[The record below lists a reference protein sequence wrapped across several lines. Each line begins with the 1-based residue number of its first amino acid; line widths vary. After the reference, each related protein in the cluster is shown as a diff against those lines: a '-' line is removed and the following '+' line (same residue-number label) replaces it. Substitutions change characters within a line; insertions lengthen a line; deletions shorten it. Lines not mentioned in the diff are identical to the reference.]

1 VTRAAQQ
8 PIQLSPPKRV
18 LVVAHDPR
26 LRETRASLLENA
38 RYEVTTAVSDD
49 DALKLLSHA
58 SFDLVLIGRNALL
71 PAKPLDQR
79 INEKYPSLPLLKID
93 TLGAETSLYATR
105 TVIAHPGHVL
115 LAIQEMLA

>member
-1 VTRAAQQ
+1 MTRIAQQ
-8 PIQLSPPKRV
+8 PIQVGPSKRI

-49 DALKLLSHA
+49 EALKLLSHA
-58 SFDLVLIGRNALL
+58 SFDLVLIGRSALL
-71 PAKPLDQR
+71 SAQPLDQR
-79 INEKYPSLPLLKID
+79 INEKYPNLPLLKID
-93 TLGAETSLYATR
+93 TLSAESSPYATR

>member
-1 VTRAAQQ
+1 VTRIAQQ
-8 PIQLSPPKRV
+8 PIQVGSSKRI

-79 INEKYPSLPLLKID
+79 INKKYPNLPMLKID
-93 TLGAETSLYATR
+93 AFSAATSPYATR
-105 TVIAHPGHVL
+105 TIIAHPGHML
-115 LAIQEMLA
+115 LAVQEMLA